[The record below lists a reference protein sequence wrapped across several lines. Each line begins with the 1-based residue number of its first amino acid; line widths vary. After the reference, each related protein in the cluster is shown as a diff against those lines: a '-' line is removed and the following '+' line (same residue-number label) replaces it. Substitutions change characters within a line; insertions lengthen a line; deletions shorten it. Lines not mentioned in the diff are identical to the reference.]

1 MPEKSMKRIWYHLRS
16 FTENAR
22 ALGCLVLIALIVIFL
37 IASVIMHFVDRPN
50 VTPDTAYRVCTDTRL
65 YLTNEITPL
74 GEGDYSLHGYWD
86 TQKGRWKYHKET
98 FILTQEVFGDIK
110 IEPELE

>member
-1 MPEKSMKRIWYHLRS
+1 MKRIWYHLRS

-37 IASVIMHFVDRPN
+37 IASVIVHFVDRPN
-50 VTPDTAYRVCTDTRL
+50 TTPETAYRIYTDTRL
-65 YLTNEITPL
+65 YLSDDVVPIADGYRLN
-74 GEGDYSLHGYWD
+74 GYWD
-86 TQKGRWKYHKET
+86 IQKGRWKYHKET
-98 FILTQEVFGDIK
+98 FTLTQEVFGDIK